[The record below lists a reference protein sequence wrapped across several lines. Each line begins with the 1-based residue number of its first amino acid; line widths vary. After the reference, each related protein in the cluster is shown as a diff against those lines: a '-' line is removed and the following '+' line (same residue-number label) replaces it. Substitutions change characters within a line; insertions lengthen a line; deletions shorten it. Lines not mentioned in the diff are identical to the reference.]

1 MSKRYFVKI
10 VTDPEIDP
18 RKCVVGM
25 ACAAQALDDGYEV
38 NMFFASHAVRL
49 LQKEYLSEIDERS
62 GVNPGMGR
70 SILDRII
77 QGGAGIFCS
86 TGSQAVVGVT
96 KENAD
101 GVLVPGMGMV
111 WSDPKGVISLS
122 ADSDVQLVY

>member
-25 ACAAQALDDGYEV
+25 ACAAQALDDGNEV
-38 NMFFASHAVRL
+38 NIFFASHAVRL
-49 LQKEYLSEIDERS
+49 LQEEYLSQIDERS
-62 GVNPGMGR
+62 GVDSGMSR

-77 QGGAGIFCS
+77 KGGAGIYCS
-86 TGSQAVVGVT
+86 TGSQAVVGIT

-101 GVLVPGMGMV
+101 EILVSGMGMV
-111 WSDPKGVISLS
+111 WSGPAGVISLS